1 MTARSMNV
9 DVSKLVILVLLR
21 LTGLNWW
28 VNVSLAI
35 IT

>member
-1 MTARSMNV
+1 MTTRNMNV
-9 DVSKLVILVLLR
+9 DFSKLVILVFMR